1 MRNCKKFLSGLMAAC
16 LLVSFLNVM
25 SERVGFATNGASSVE
40 DEIHQLEQKQQRLAA
55 ESERLKKSITTK
67 KAYRANILEQWNLL
81 QSQVNILAERV
92 SSLNQEIASKQAK
105 MNEIQQNMDENM
117 HRLGERLKA
126 IYKAGDVP
134 ELAIF
139 LNVQNFEDLLDKADM
154 VQKLS
159 RYDADLIGELN
170 ENRAQIEQEKAGLE
184 NSKKEVEDSKSVLD
198 AKAEALNKIKREND
212 QLANELSRRESKLQA
227 QISAN
232 EARKRSLQNDIFNGP
247 ARGTKNQLVRR
258 NGRYAWPVPGRRS
271 ISSGWGGRRRHNG
284 IDIPGPVG
292 TPIVAAADGVV
303 VEANSSSRWGHGWGY
318 YVLVLHDDGKKT
330 IYAHLSK
337 VLVRPGQRVQAGQT
351 VGNMGSTGHSTG
363 SHLHF
368 GVMVNGR
375 WVNPMLFL

>member
-1 MRNCKKFLSGLMAAC
+1 MRKCKKFLSGLMAAC

-25 SERVGFATNGASSVE
+25 SGKVGFAANGDSSVE
-40 DEIHQLEQKQQRLAA
+40 SQIHQLEQRQQQLAA
-55 ESERLKKSITTK
+55 ESEKLKKSINTK

-81 QSQVNILAERV
+81 QSQMNILTERMNL
-92 SSLNQEIASKQAK
+92 LNQEIASKQAR

-117 HRLGERLKA
+117 SRLGERLKA

-159 RYDADLIGELN
+159 RYDADLIDELN
-170 ENRAQIEQEKAGLE
+170 ENRAQIEQEKVGLE
-184 NSKKEVEDSKSVLD
+184 GRKKEVEDSKSVLD
-198 AKAEALNKIKREND
+198 AKVEALNKIKREND
-212 QLANELSRRESKLQA
+212 QIANELLRRESKLRA

-247 ARGTKNQLVRR
+247 ARNANHFTKR
-258 NGRYAWPVPGRRS
+258 NGRYAWPVPGRRN

-284 IDIPGPVG
+284 IDIPGPAG
-292 TPIVAAADGVV
+292 TPIVATADGVV

-330 IYAHLSK
+330 IYAHLSR
-337 VLVRPGQRVQAGQT
+337 VLARPGQRVQAGQI

-363 SHLHF
+363 NHLHF